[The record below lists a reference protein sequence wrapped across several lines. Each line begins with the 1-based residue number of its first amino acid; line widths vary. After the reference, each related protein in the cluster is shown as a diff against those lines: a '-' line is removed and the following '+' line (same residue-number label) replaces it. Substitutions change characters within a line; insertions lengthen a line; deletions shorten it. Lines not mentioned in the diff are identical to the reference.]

1 MATTPASVDK
11 HPLHPILV
19 ALPIGLWI
27 FSLVCDLVYRFG
39 PHEQIWRQMA
49 WYAIVAGLVGAVA
62 AAVPGT
68 IDFFSITDPLAG
80 HVALMHLV
88 VNAGLV
94 VLFALNAW
102 LRSVLVPDS
111 ILPLVLSIVGIAG
124 LVVSGWLGGELV
136 YVHRI
141 GVWTGGSM
149 ARREIRRGKRAA

>member
-27 FSLVCDLVYRFG
+27 FSLVCDVVYRFG
-39 PHEQIWRQMA
+39 PHEEIWPLMA

-62 AAVPGT
+62 AAVPGA
-68 IDFFSITDPLAG
+68 IDFFSITDPPAG
-80 HVALMHLV
+80 RVALLHLL

-102 LRSVLVPDS
+102 LRSVL
-111 ILPLVLSIVGIAG
+111 LPGSVLLLVLSVVGIAG

-141 GVWTGGSM
+141 GVSASSSM

>member
-39 PHEQIWRQMA
+39 PHEEIWRLMA
-49 WYAIVAGLVGAVA
+49 WYAIVAGLVGAVV
-62 AAVPGT
+62 AAVPGM
-68 IDFFSITDPLAG
+68 IDFFSITDPPAG
-80 HVALMHLV
+80 RVALLHLV

-102 LRSVLVPDS
+102 LRSVLPPGS
-111 ILPLVLSIVGIAG
+111 ALPLMLSIVGIAG

-141 GVWTGGSM
+141 GVWAGSST

>member
-39 PHEQIWRQMA
+39 PHEEMWRQMA

-80 HVALMHLV
+80 RVVLMHLV

-102 LRSVLVPDS
+102 LRSVLSPGSV
-111 ILPLVLSIVGIAG
+111 LPLVLSIVGIAG

-141 GVWTGGSM
+141 GVRAGSM